1 MRAIPPVIRTET
13 HEVSSFINGAA
24 IELADGENEK
34 EDVAA
39 RAPETMFERDDER
52 DNCEYR
58 IEGHDCDRYVAALV

>member
-1 MRAIPPVIRTET
+1 M
-13 HEVSSFINGAA
+13 SSFLYGAA
-24 IELADGENEK
+24 IELTDGENEK

-39 RAPETMFERDDER
+39 RAPETMFERYNER